1 MKPAPHVPVVPWT
14 ANPVYRVL
22 REPVFRAR
30 QVGGWTATGETTL
43 TTSDLAEALRVCF
56 DFKRSCVVESHGVV
70 LGHNRCKELVFKR
83 SNHGFR
89 FHYV

>member
-1 MKPAPHVPVVPWT
+1 MKPPPHVPVVPWSER
-14 ANPVYRVL
+14 PIYRVL
-22 REPVFRAR
+22 MAPTFREREH
-30 QVGGWTATGETTL
+30 GGWTATGENVL

-56 DFKRSCVVESHGVV
+56 DFKHSCVVESHGVV
-70 LGHNRCKELVFKR
+70 LGHNRCKALENKR

>member
-1 MKPAPHVPVVPWT
+1 MKPAPHVPVVPWSEH
-14 ANPVYRVL
+14 PIYRVL
-22 REPVFRAR
+22 MAPAFSAR
-30 QVGGWTATGETTL
+30 RHGGWTATGENVL

-56 DFKRSCVVESHGVV
+56 GFKRSCVVESHGVV
-70 LGHNRCKELVFKR
+70 LGHNQCKELVFKR